1 MANLMIFKLLSYRNH
16 NEAKSTIMTD
26 LSFDVRVF
34 ESLQY
39 TLYIIQINIRPVLFS
54 PGRQRTKIKRA
65 NSNVSNYISL
75 YKHNSAWS
83 NSRQGETICMCRR
96 ANITRG
102 GNNFVYSIYV
112 YKRFLFYK
120 LMKQFP

>member
-54 PGRQRTKIKRA
+54 PGRH
-65 NSNVSNYISL
+65 SNVSNYISL

-83 NSRQGETICMCRR
+83 NSRQGETICMCRM

-102 GNNFVYSIYV
+102 ENNFVYSIYV